1 MLLFIMFTTQC
12 TQYIYAVAHACL
24 LQKESRCDYHHH
36 IIALS
41 IHLLAHTKS
50 INIFWFTKT
59 RGSKLVRIYA
69 VIAIKRYRETFKT
82 SDVVDFFDHH
92 CSRLEMTRKEEM
104 SKKKFAPKLTYTCCT
119 LTLIIK

>member
-1 MLLFIMFTTQC
+1 MFTTQC

-50 INIFWFTKT
+50 IITFWFTKT

-92 CSRLEMTRKEEM
+92 HISMKNI
-104 SKKKFAPKLTYTCCT
+104 YH
-119 LTLIIK
+119 